1 MNQLDNLY
9 REIILDHYRKPRNR
23 GRLEVPPAG
32 YAKGFNPLCGDEIIV
47 YVMVDRNNKITEITT
62 EGYGCSISQASASLM
77 TTAVKNRQKSEALN
91 LTTTFKKMLAIEDLT
106 SCTDSCTD
114 NNEEPEEPTVELGD
128 LKALQGVLKFPVR
141 IKCATLCW
149 NALLEA
155 LDNVVIIYD

>member
-1 MNQLDNLY
+1 MNPLDNLY

-23 GRLEVPPAG
+23 GRLKVPPACSAIG
-32 YAKGFNPLCGDEIIV
+32 SNPLCGDEITV

-91 LTTTFKKMLAIEDLT
+91 LTTTFKKMLAIEDPT
-106 SCTDSCTD
+106 NSTD
-114 NNEEPEEPTVELGD
+114 NNEEPEESTVELGD

-155 LDNVVIIYD
+155 LDNAITTYD

>member
-9 REIILDHYRKPRNR
+9 RDIILDHYRKPRNR
-23 GRLEVPPAG
+23 GRLEVPPAWS
-32 YAKGFNPLCGDEIIV
+32 AKGFNPLCGDEITV
-47 YVMVDRNNKITEITT
+47 YVIVDRNNKITEITT

-77 TTAVKNRQKSEALN
+77 TTAVKNRQRSEALN
-91 LTTTFKKMLAIEDLT
+91 LTTAFKKMLAIEDPA
-106 SCTDSCTD
+106 DSTGNTT
-114 NNEEPEEPTVELGD
+114 NNSEEPEIALGD

-155 LDNVVIIYD
+155 LENAVTAYD